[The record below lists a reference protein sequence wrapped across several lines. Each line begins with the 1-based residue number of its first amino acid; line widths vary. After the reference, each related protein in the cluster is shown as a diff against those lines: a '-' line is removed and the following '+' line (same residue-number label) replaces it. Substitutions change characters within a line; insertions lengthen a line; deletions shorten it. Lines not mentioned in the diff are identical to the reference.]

1 MAHLTLQEVVDR
13 INQNYSYYSKRKLRS
28 TRKPAESRPHHP
40 EYYVPRITRFFAG
53 LMFGAFRASGSTTV
67 VQKANG
73 RYSAPPQ
80 KLVPL
85 VAEKA

>member
-13 INQNYSYYSKRKLRS
+13 INQNYSYYSKRELRS
-28 TRKPAESRPHHP
+28 TRKPVESRPHHP

-53 LMFGAFRASGSTTV
+53 LMFGAFRASGSG
-67 VQKANG
+67 NG
-73 RYSAPPQ
+73 RYSAQQQ

-85 VAEKA
+85 V

>member
-1 MAHLTLQEVVDR
+1 MAHLTLQEVIDR
-13 INQNYSYYSKRKLRS
+13 INHNYSYYSNRELRS
-28 TRKPAESRPHHP
+28 ARKPVESRPHHP
-40 EYYVPRITRFFAG
+40 EYYVPRIIRLFAG
-53 LMFGAFRASGSTTV
+53 WMFGAFRASGSITA

-73 RYSAPPQ
+73 RYSAPPR

>member
-1 MAHLTLQEVVDR
+1 MAHLTLQEVIDR
-13 INQNYSYYSKRKLRS
+13 VNHNHSYYSKKQLRS
-28 TRKPAESRPHHP
+28 ARKPVESRPHHP
-40 EYYVPRITRFFAG
+40 EYYVPRITRLFAG
-53 LMFGAFRASGSTTV
+53 LMVGAFRASGSITA

-85 VAEKA
+85 AAEKA